1 MKKTIMK
8 KSLLALCALTAL
20 STLSFAQSITVGS
33 ASGSAGGAAA
43 PVPIAIVFAQN
54 AAPTAANTVRDIDV
68 RLTYNAAFLTITAAG
83 AAPGNCQVTTPGT
96 IVVSVADTGNPIVGG
111 TICNLT
117 AITIGA
123 AAPAGPIALTVG
135 KGGVGV
141 GSGCANAVGGNAN
154 CTYINGA
161 VTVGGVPPATA
172 PTVSPL
178 TTPVTLA
185 GAGTAVGSV
194 PVNVATAGTVG
205 GSLALA
211 CTIPATGASAFAI
224 TAGNNRTIAGPA
236 ALGANP
242 PAIGL
247 SCVPGVAAVSATLTC
262 AQTPTPAAALPPL
275 TSTVTCPAIG
285 GVTPT
290 ITPNILGGTAATP
303 TTLTIANS
311 NVPPQPV
318 GAAVNITGL
327 AVTGAGFVAPATG
340 SWGACIFSADA
351 TPPANTTS
359 DPTAFTPGPQ
369 LVFNAANNGVAQPQI
384 VSATRRATQVSAIV
398 TCPVLPAGI
407 LPASTANVY
416 RLVLAAGAGGAITAV
431 TPPGAVVLP
440 GYTLPA
446 GSSSTT
452 LTFNITSAN
461 GALACVPTG
470 TGYTATPNP
479 LNLVVGTPGSVTVTY
494 TGAAAGTFAG
504 TLTCTAVAPATG
516 GPFVYTLSTTVAP
529 AAVVGVVT
537 AVTPSG
543 AVTLPGYTLPTGSSS
558 TTLTFNITGV
568 NGQIACVPTG
578 TGYTATPNPQSLVV
592 GTPGSVT
599 VTYTGNAAG
608 TFAGTLVCTPVA
620 PATGGPFTYTLSTV
634 VSPAIVINNV
644 QVPALGNISLML
656 LVAGFLG
663 LGMVLVGRRQA

>member
-1 MKKTIMK
+1 MKITR
-8 KSLLALCALTAL
+8 LALTLGATLLTSVA
-20 STLSFAQSITVGS
+20 
-33 ASGSAGGAAA
+33 SAGVFTINPTPAPIAAGPNGTTTPTPIAFVYTPAAGDTTIAFQATVSFDVTKVSAVVTNGAGANGTGGGCTILSPGVIRIAAA
-43 PVPIAIVFAQN
+43 DNFN
-54 AAPTAANTVRDIDV
+54 APLQTG
-68 RLTYNAAFLTITAAG
+68 TYCNLAFTSLAAFTTGTMPLPITLTG
-83 AAPGNCQVTTPGT
+83 PGKGCIDLNTSP
-96 IVVSVADTGNPIVGG
+96 
-111 TICNLT
+111 TICTKVDGSL
-117 AITIGA
+117 AISG
-123 AAPAGPIALTVG
+123 GP
-135 KGGVGV
+135 
-141 GSGCANAVGGNAN
+141 S
-154 CTYINGA
+154 
-161 VTVGGVPPATA
+161 A

-194 PVNVATAGTVG
+194 PVNVATAGTAG
-205 GSLALA
+205 GSLGLA

-224 TAGNNRTIAGPA
+224 TAGPNRTIAGPA

-247 SCVPGVAAVSATLTC
+247 SCVPGAVAVNATLTC
-262 AQTPTPAAALPPL
+262 AQTPTPAAALPAL
-275 TSTVTCPAIG
+275 TSTVTCPQIG
-285 GVTPT
+285 VPPPPT

-384 VSATRRATQVSAIV
+384 VSGTRRATQVSAIV

-529 AAVVGVVT
+529 AAAVAVIVP
-537 AVTPSG
+537 VTPPG
-543 AVTLPGYTLPTGSSS
+543 AVVLPGYTLPTGSSS
-558 TTLTFNITGV
+558 TTLTFNITGA
-568 NGQIACVPTG
+568 NGALACVPTG
-578 TGYTATPNPQSLVV
+578 AGYTATPNPLNLVV